1 MRNGLSPRNLAIILP
16 AIDVYP
22 MATHMVK
29 TAALRIRIEPELHK
43 KFLDTCK
50 SQDVP
55 ASQVLREFMK
65 QYVSDNA
72 QTPQLDFFQQK
83 RHAHVD

>member
-1 MRNGLSPRNLAIILP
+1 MG
-16 AIDVYP
+16 
-22 MATHMVK
+22 K

-50 SQDVP
+50 AQDVP

-65 QYVSDNA
+65 QYVSAHDQTA
-72 QTPQLDFFQQK
+72 QMDFFRQTEQA
-83 RHAHVD
+83 RVD

>member
-1 MRNGLSPRNLAIILP
+1 
-16 AIDVYP
+16 
-22 MATHMVK
+22 MVK

-50 SQDVP
+50 AQDVS

-65 QYVSDNA
+65 QYVSNHER
-72 QTPQLDFFQQK
+72 TPQLDFFQQT
-83 RHAHVD
+83 RQTGVD